1 VFEFLLPRQQ
11 APNLSTI
18 DIAYYFIRSAAVK
31 RLLSSRIY
39 NAKAMAERPNPVDAD
54 RPALAQGP
62 SEYLRSIVER
72 NRGGRAV
79 GSYAVCSAHPA
90 VIDAAI
96 QQTLE
101 DGNCLH
107 VESTSSQVN
116 QFGGYTGMTPHQF
129 ADAMHVAAASAG
141 LPAGRVLL
149 GADHLGPFAWRSEPA
164 ATAMAKACDLARLCV
179 YAGYQKIHL
188 DTSMPCA
195 DDVESLE
202 EKTIAER
209 AATLCRAAEVACDE
223 MPTGSP
229 RPLYVIGTEVPVPGG
244 EVGEGE
250 CPVPT
255 KIEDVQR
262 TLDVFRSTFR
272 AHGLFAAW
280 DNVVGLVVQPAVEFG
295 DTKVFDYDRKK
306 VHALSAGLPA
316 SPALVYEA
324 HSTDYQAP
332 AALAEMVEDHFAIL
346 KVGPWL
352 TFAYREAIFALS
364 AIEREILGHKREIRA
379 SQVREALELEMLR
392 NPAHWRSY
400 YRGDEDEVRLS
411 RAFSFSDRCRYYWP
425 QPAIQE
431 EVRRLVHNLSLF
443 SCPLTLLSQYLPI
456 EYEAIRKGAL
466 KNDAASLIGHHIRQV
481 LRCYSAACGLTYSRD
496 SQ

>member
-1 VFEFLLPRQQ
+1 M
-11 APNLSTI
+11 
-18 DIAYYFIRSAAVK
+18 
-31 RLLSSRIY
+31 
-39 NAKAMAERPNPVDAD
+39 KAMNKRPKPVETDC
-54 RPALAQGP
+54 PAVAGGP
-62 SEYLRSIVER
+62 SEYLQSIVQR
-72 NRGGRAV
+72 NRSGSAV

-96 QQTLE
+96 QQALE

-116 QFGGYTGMTPHQF
+116 QFGGYTGMTPQQF
-129 ADAMHVAAASAG
+129 ADEMHVAAASAG

-149 GADHLGPFAWRSEPA
+149 GADHLGPFAWRSEPSA
-164 ATAMAKACDLARLCV
+164 IAMTKACDLARLCV
-179 YAGYQKIHL
+179 HAGYQKIHL
-188 DTSMPCA
+188 DTSMPCG
-195 DDVESLE
+195 DDVETLD

-209 AATLCRAAEVACDE
+209 AAILCRAAEEACDE
-223 MPTGSP
+223 MSTGSP

-244 EVGEGE
+244 EVAEGE

-255 KIEDVQR
+255 KVEDVHR
-262 TLDVFRSTFR
+262 TLDVFHSAFR
-272 AHGLFAAW
+272 EHGLLAAW
-280 DNVVGLVVQPAVEFG
+280 ENVVGLVVQPAVEFG
-295 DTKVFDYDRKK
+295 DAKVFDYDRKK
-306 VHALSAGLPA
+306 VHTLSAGLPA

-364 AIEREILGHKREIRA
+364 AIEREILGHKREVKS

-392 NPAHWRSY
+392 NPAHWLSY
-400 YRGDEDEVRLS
+400 YRGDEDELRLA

-431 EVRRLVHNLSLF
+431 EVKRLLHNLDLF
-443 SCPLTLLSQYLPI
+443 SCPLTLLSQYLPV
-456 EYEAIRKGAL
+456 EYEAIREGAL
-466 KNDAASLIGHHIRQV
+466 ENNPATLIAHHIRRV
-481 LRCYSAACGLTYSRD
+481 LRSYSAACGLPYSRRCE
-496 SQ
+496 